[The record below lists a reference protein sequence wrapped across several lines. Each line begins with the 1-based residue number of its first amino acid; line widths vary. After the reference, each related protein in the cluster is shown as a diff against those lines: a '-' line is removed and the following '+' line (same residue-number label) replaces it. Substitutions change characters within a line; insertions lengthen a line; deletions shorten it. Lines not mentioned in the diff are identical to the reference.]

1 MTARCAAVVVCVIG
15 QHRRRLHMRLSP
27 LICSILLVACC
38 SAWAADQRQRFVEF
52 QSLGGSEIF
61 DLSTVQ
67 MIQPGRFTITSTAI
81 DDADVMRLEL
91 NGHFAHLLQAF

>member
-1 MTARCAAVVVCVIG
+1 
-15 QHRRRLHMRLSP
+15 
-27 LICSILLVACC
+27 
-38 SAWAADQRQRFVEF
+38 
-52 QSLGGSEIF
+52 
-61 DLSTVQ
+61 